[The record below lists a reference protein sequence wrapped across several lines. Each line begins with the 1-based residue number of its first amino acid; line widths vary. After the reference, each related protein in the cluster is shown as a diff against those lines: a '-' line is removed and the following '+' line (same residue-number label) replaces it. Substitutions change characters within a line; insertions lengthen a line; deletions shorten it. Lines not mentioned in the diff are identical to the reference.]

1 MFLKVSLFISA
12 LMVFSIHVF
21 AISDDYPKT
30 LQERKADE
38 MGSLA
43 GSEGVVFK
51 PKKIK
56 NESTKAT
63 IGTHGLANKYLW
75 HASIDTLDFAPL
87 SIADSTGGVITT
99 EWYSPKGK
107 PQYSYKI
114 QVSIK
119 NDVISLE
126 SIDVKVFE
134 KVLKNG
140 QWIQNDK
147 PSNLAIILQDKI
159 ILKAREQYIK
169 EKRKD

>member
-1 MFLKVSLFISA
+1 MLLRVFIFISVLIA
-12 LMVFSIHVF
+12 VATHVC
-21 AISDDYPKT
+21 AIADDYPKT
-30 LQERKADE
+30 LQERKAEE

-43 GSEGVVFK
+43 GSEGIVFK

-63 IGTHGLANKYLW
+63 IGTVGLANKYLW

-87 SIADSTGGVITT
+87 SVVDSTGGVIAT

-119 NDVISLE
+119 SDVISMD

-147 PSNLAIILQDKI
+147 PSNLAIVIQDKI
-159 ILKAREQYIK
+159 ILQAREQYIK